1 MYKRFLLYGHGG
13 AYNHGAEAIT
23 RQTISLIRNK
33 YQESKIILSTHFLEQ
48 DMAFGIDAD
57 ILTCP
62 EAKLWD
68 EEKRVPSEKKL
79 EIARQMYAEA
89 LSYIDS
95 NTTLLSVGGDNY
107 CYPTWH
113 RLTVFQERAKETG
126 ARSVLWGCSIE
137 PSAVSADMINTLN
150 TYDCIIVRESLT
162 ENALRIHGIKSE
174 IVLIPDIAFGLKPE
188 IIQMKKSGRSLVGIN
203 FSPLIERQETKTDII
218 LENMRKLVKCILNE
232 TESQVVLVPHVT
244 MPMDNDIVVLSKL
257 YDTLS
262 DAEKSQVL
270 LIDENLSAAQ
280 YKHIISCC
288 DAFIT
293 SRTHASIA
301 AYSSGVPCLV
311 LGYSIKSKGLAKD
324 LGMSKHIISV
334 KNILN
339 TDDIVNRFRILWS
352 DRNDIKCLLNNKMEN
367 YKKMLELYS
376 EYC

>member
-1 MYKRFLLYGHGG
+1 MKQFLLYGHGG

-23 RQTISLIRNK
+23 RQTISLIRHK

-48 DMAFGIDAD
+48 DMAFGMDAD

-62 EAKLWD
+62 DAKLWD
-68 EEKRVPSEKKL
+68 EEKQVPSEKKL
-79 EIARQMYAEA
+79 KIVRQMYAEA
-89 LSYIDS
+89 LSYINS

-137 PSAVSADMINTLN
+137 PTAVSAEMISTLN

-162 ENALRIHGIKSE
+162 ENTLRRRGIKSE

-188 IIQMKKSGRSLVGIN
+188 IIPMQKSGRSLVGIN
-203 FSPLIERQETKTDII
+203 FSPLIERQARKTDII
-218 LENMRKLVKCILNE
+218 LENMQKLVKCILNE
-232 TESQVVLVPHVT
+232 TDSEVVLVPHVT
-244 MPMDNDIVVLSKL
+244 MPMDNDIVALSKL
-257 YDTLS
+257 YNTLS
-262 DAEKSQVL
+262 GAEKSKVL
-270 LIDENLSAAQ
+270 FIDENLSAAQ
-280 YKHIISCC
+280 YKYIISCC

-311 LGYSIKSKGLAKD
+311 LGYSIKSKGIAKD
-324 LGMSKHIISV
+324 LGMSEHVISV

-339 TDDIVNRFRILWS
+339 TDDIISCFKTLWH
-352 DRNDIKCLLNNKMEN
+352 DRNDIKYLLNSKMESCE
-367 YKKMLELYS
+367 KMLELYS